1 MGGNLVLNKKLSVI
15 ALALGIMLTA
25 NVTVFADNLTDNLN
39 SAQKQ
44 LQQNKQLLDA
54 SNKKSASAESQMESL
69 DNQIQNTMLSISAT
83 NKKIDITQAD
93 IKSAQIDL
101 QVAEDAMKAE
111 KDIFDKRMRAM
122 YIAGNA
128 SYLEIILDSKN
139 LDDLFSKVEDIQ
151 KIMDSDKKIIAD
163 LKTKQDVINTKTNA
177 LNVINKNLVL
187 LKADNV
193 KKLSTL
199 NESKA
204 KQVALAAQFKAEQAK
219 YSSNM
224 KASQAQIDKAKK
236 QIQAI
241 RAAAPKLTASRVMA
255 SRGSTPYSSNNIVA
269 YASNFLGTP
278 YVWGANGPS
287 TFDCSGFVRYVF
299 NHFGISFDQG
309 GVRRTTYDMVNVGTP
324 VPKDQIQPGDVL
336 YFGPDS
342 DIHHIA
348 IYVGNGCY
356 IHAPQT
362 GDVVKISALSGRD
375 DFNCARRMN

>member
-1 MGGNLVLNKKLSVI
+1 MNRRLSII
-15 ALALGIMLTA
+15 ALTLGIVLTA

-44 LQQNKQLLDA
+44 LQQSKNLLDA
-54 SNKKSASAESQMESL
+54 SNKKSTSAESQMESL
-69 DNQIQNTMLSISAT
+69 DNQIQNTMLSISST
-83 NKKIDITQAD
+83 NKKIDTTRLS
-93 IKSAQIDL
+93 IKSAEVDIQA
-101 QVAEDAMKAE
+101 AEDDMKAE

-139 LDDLFSKVEDIQ
+139 LEDLFSRVENIQ
-151 KIMDSDKKIIAD
+151 KIMDSDKKIIRD
-163 LKTKQDVINTKTNA
+163 LKVKQDGINAKKTA
-177 LNVINKNLVL
+177 LNVINSKLVL

-199 NESKA
+199 NTNKA
-204 KQVALAAQFKAEQAK
+204 QQLVLVTQFKAEQVK
-219 YSSNM
+219 YSLNM
-224 KASQAQIDKAKK
+224 KASQAQIDKTKK

-241 RAAAPKLTASRVMA
+241 RAAAPKLLAYRGNSSGNIIP
-255 SRGSTPYSSNNIVA
+255 SRGNASYSSNNIVA

-278 YVWGANGPS
+278 YVWGSNGPS
-287 TFDCSGFVRYVF
+287 SFDCSGFVRYVF
-299 NHFGISFDQG
+299 IHFGISFDQG

-324 VPKDQIQPGDVL
+324 VSRDQLQAGDVL
-336 YFGPDS
+336 YFGSNS

-362 GDVVKISALSGRD
+362 GDVVKISALDSRS